1 MSATGKSTGRT
12 AKRKAPSDLSSNPH
26 SIRRRKYEESLSPA
40 HKEVKKAVDAN
51 RAYRGYQACQ
61 FRKTARY
68 LDAPEGRV
76 RDEMLR
82 AYVSSK
88 WAERSRQ
95 TATFVRARLGLS
107 LEAFVDDGDLEW
119 ETDSEVGEEEEEEI
133 LRFAEQESGLEKPE
147 KPEKSE
153 IVVNRAVGQN
163 VLVLLRQWANYW
175 KGLGRSATRKLAM
188 NAPRSAFSTSE
199 RLMFKIVA
207 ALGGDNEWVELPGPA
222 KVWPNGYNYIT
233 SGWDVPIGVGRQAVA
248 FLKELNGYRPSKKFF
263 TILNSLQEA
272 EIAEKMREP
281 TDR

>member
-1 MSATGKSTGRT
+1 MSATGESTGRT

-26 SIRRRKYEESLSPA
+26 SIRRQKYEESLSPA
-40 HKEVKKAVDAN
+40 HKEVKKAVDADQ
-51 RAYRGYQACQ
+51 AYCGYHARQ
-61 FRKTARY
+61 FRKTAQY

-76 RDEMLR
+76 RDEMLK
-82 AYVSSK
+82 AYPESSEK
-88 WAERSRQ
+88 SRQ

-107 LEAFVDDGDLEW
+107 LEAVVDDGDLEW

-153 IVVNRAVGQN
+153 IVVNRAVGRN
-163 VLVLLRQWANYW
+163 VLILFKQWAKYW
-175 KGLGRSATRKLAM
+175 KGLRRSATRKLAT

-207 ALGGDNEWVELPGPA
+207 ALGGDNEWVDLPGPA
-222 KVWPNGYNYIT
+222 KDWPNGYNYIT
-233 SGWDVPIGVGRQAVA
+233 SGWDVPVGVGRQAVA
-248 FLKELNGYRPSKKFF
+248 FLTELNGNRPSKKFF

-272 EIAEKMREP
+272 EMAEKMRGA
-281 TDR
+281 TDQ